1 MKVEKRSIEFVPHG
15 ERYGRP
21 RRLFTVW
28 FSTNLQVTALMIGT
42 LGIASGLGLMWTLL
56 GLLIGS
62 MIGTVFMAAHSAQGP
77 HLGVPQMIQ
86 SRAQFGVHG
95 AAIPLLVMVTAAV
108 LFMAAS
114 GVLMRD
120 TLKSLLPVTD
130 NQAILLIGVMTFVIG
145 VVGYELIH
153 RMAAWMTLL
162 STLVFGTALVLIL
175 IRASSMDM
183 LHSPPGGFSGPAFNL
198 VIAQAASWTL
208 GYGPYVADYSR
219 YLPADVRTRDTF
231 WTTYFGCALGSLG
244 MMGLGALLASVV
256 PSALDM
262 DPGAAIADL
271 FGPWAY
277 IALMVVVLGVI
288 QYNVLCLYSAYM
300 SSTTIFSG
308 FARLQQIRPGMKAL
322 VMATLSVLACWIAT
336 RTQYHFDTFFAD
348 ILIGQLYLLIP
359 WSAINLVDYYLIR
372 RGKYHIGDLYDA
384 RGQYGR
390 WNGRTMF
397 AYAVSVLG
405 TVPFMK
411 LSFFEGYFAQ
421 LIGADVSWIAGLS
434 LAGLLYYLVQ
444 PHGAAAAETKKYP
457 NRSPLPGWA
466 NSEEQG

>member
-1 MKVEKRSIEFVPHG
+1 MKIEQRSIEFVPHN

-28 FSTNLQVTALMIGT
+28 FSSNLQVTALMVGT
-42 LGIASGLGLMWTLL
+42 LGVAAGLSLAWTLV
-56 GLLIGS
+56 GLLVGCLL
-62 MIGTVFMAAHSAQGP
+62 GTIFMAAHSAQGP

-86 SRAQFGVHG
+86 SRAQFGVFG

-120 TLKSLLPVTD
+120 PLKALLAVSD
-130 NQAILLIGVMTFVIG
+130 NQAILIVGALTFLIG

-153 RMAAWMTLL
+153 RLGAWMSLL
-162 STLVFGTALVLIL
+162 SSVVFGAALVLIL
-175 IRASSMDM
+175 LQASAPDA
-183 LHSPPGGFSGPAFNL
+183 LHVDTGGFSMPVFNL

-244 MMGLGALLASVV
+244 MMALGATLAAVV
-256 PSALDM
+256 PSALGA
-262 DPGAAIADL
+262 DPGTAVANL
-271 FGPWAY
+271 FGPWAKA
-277 IALMVVVLGVI
+277 ALLVVALGVI

-300 SSTTIFSG
+300 STTTIFSG
-308 FARLQQIRPGMKAL
+308 FAKVLQVRRGAKAGL
-322 VMATLSVLACWIAT
+322 MALLSILACAIAVH
-336 RTQYHFDTFFAD
+336 TQYQFDTFFAD

-359 WSAINLVDYYLIR
+359 WSAINLVDYYVVR
-372 RGKYHIGDLYDA
+372 RGSYSIDDLYDA
-384 RGQYGR
+384 QGRYGR
-390 WNGRTMF
+390 WNRKTMIVYG
-397 AYAVSVLG
+397 ASIIG

-411 LSFFEGYFAQ
+411 LSFFEGYLAKW
-421 LIGADVSWIAGLS
+421 IGADVSWIAGLV
-434 LAGLLYYLVQ
+434 LAGLLYFLFHLKRPSSGQAQRLEGQTGHV
-444 PHGAAAAETKKYP
+444 
-457 NRSPLPGWA
+457 
-466 NSEEQG
+466 NSAP